1 LIVKETVNEEEISC
15 ILRNP
20 DIYET
25 IAEDGCL
32 AIDKFTIPFDEHQYI
47 GGYVNGEII
56 ALMVYHTYRDG
67 NACHV
72 HVLPK
77 YRKDYALKFG
87 EQSLLFCGTQP
98 LYAEIPDLY
107 KNVLDFAINF
117 DFKIIE
123 TVVDGCIKN
132 GVSYNIN
139 IMRMG
144 DHVFEKD
151 KKRSW

>member
-1 LIVKETVNEEEISC
+1 MIVKETVNEEEISC

-25 IAEDGCL
+25 IAEDGFD
-32 AIDKFTIPFDEHQYI
+32 AIDKFAIPLDGHLYV

-56 ALMVYHTYRDG
+56 ALMVYHAYRDG
-67 NACHV
+67 NVCHV

-117 DFKIIE
+117 NFKIIE
-123 TVVDGCIKN
+123 TVIDGCIKN

>member
-1 LIVKETVNEEEISC
+1 MIVKETTNEKEISS

-20 DIYET
+20 AIYET
-25 IAEDGCL
+25 IAEDGFD
-32 AIDKFTIPFDEHQYI
+32 AIDEFTIPFDGHL
-47 GGYVNGEII
+47 YV
-56 ALMVYHTYRDG
+56 G
-67 NACHV
+67 NVCHV
-72 HVLPK
+72 HVLPEC
-77 YRKDYALKFG
+77 RKDYALKFG

-132 GVSYNIN
+132 GISYNMN
-139 IMRMG
+139 ILRMG
-144 DHVFEKD
+144 DHVF
-151 KKRSW
+151 KKAKASC